1 MEELNKKSSRKN
13 FFIWGAGI
21 LSSFT
26 ALRILSSSKKKESKS
41 ETVKMLTQDGRLV
54 EIDKKM
60 LAAGGKKITN
70 TELQEWVKK

>member
-26 ALRILSSSKKKESKS
+26 AIRILSSKKKESTS